1 MPLIEYDLLGNKT
14 DKVAMAIELLQ
25 HFEPED
31 GYYVAYSGGK
41 DSIVVAS
48 LVARGGCKHDIHYNV
63 TTVDPPELVRFI
75 ISQFDT
81 VIYHYTN
88 GNERVFS
95 THGVKLL
102 NPTNEIKGRIIHFEI
117 PELPMRKLIVKKKFP
132 PTRLLRYCCQD
143 LKEINGQYRVVVTGV
158 RWAESKSRKDNQGR
172 VTIFSGKAGEIAE
185 ETGANFSETAR
196 GGGTEFRQR
205 RNQRSRGKVLP
216 PSQNIG
222 QSNSRLDRRRY
233 MGIYPA
239 GKDPILQTV

>member
-1 MPLIEYDLLGNKT
+1 MALIEYDLLGNKT
-14 DKVAMAIELLQ
+14 DKVQMAIEMLQ
-25 HFEPED
+25 HFEPQE

-41 DSIVVAS
+41 DSVVVAS

-81 VIYHYTN
+81 VIYHLADGT
-88 GNERVFS
+88 ERIYS
-95 THGVKLL
+95 THGERLL
-102 NPTNEIKGRIIHFEI
+102 NPSNEIAARVIHFEI

-172 VTIFSGKAGEIAE
+172 VTIFSGKAGKVAE
-185 ETGANFSETAR
+185 EVGANFSETTR
-196 GGGTEFRQR
+196 GGGTKFGQYG
-205 RNQRSRGKVLP
+205 NQRGCGTVLP
-216 PSQNIG
+216 PAQNAG
-222 QSNSRLDRRRY
+222 QSYCRLD
-233 MGIYPA
+233 G
-239 GKDPILQTV
+239 